1 MNAATPAKYAGKI
14 SGEPTVKCLRPTP
27 YAALAG
33 LLIAGCSA
41 PAPHTG
47 TAAKGTADAG
57 QSSPAS
63 RRLITEEQYLN
74 TIAHMFG
81 PDIEVIAQFAPM
93 QRTDG
98 LLGVGATQAGVPAGQ
113 MVKFQRAARQVA
125 AQVVS
130 SGNVALHIPSRQ
142 DALIPCK
149 PADATA
155 ADDACARM
163 FLAGTA
169 RLLYRRPVAQERVD
183 QFVAEAAKA
192 ATLSHNFYTGLGM
205 VLEGMLLSPDVL
217 FITDRTEP
225 DPARPGQLRLDAYS
239 YASRLSL
246 LLWNSFPDDRVLKAA
261 ESGELA
267 TAKGRKRVVEM
278 MLASPRLE
286 EGMRA
291 FFDDMLAFDSFASLS
306 KDPAAYPG
314 ETGIT
319 LTAAREQTLR
329 TIYYLLVT
337 KNLDYRDLFTS
348 RTMLMSPILGT
359 VYGVPTA
366 PGWQPYTFPADSPRV
381 GLLTQIS
388 FLAVNAH
395 PARSSAT
402 RRGKALRELLLCQHV
417 PLPPPNVDFSALEDP
432 NSAAKTARDRLDVHR
447 KNPVCA
453 GCHRITDPIGL
464 ALENFDGAGQYRA
477 AEKGVAID
485 ASGSLDGQAFR
496 DPAGLGQALH
506 DHPSLPSCLVRR
518 AYGYAIGSPLKES
531 DTEILAQFTQ
541 QFAASGY
548 RFRDL
553 LQTIALSPAFYQV
566 TPAARETTKEAN
578 AKTQSPAE

>member
-1 MNAATPAKYAGKI
+1 MKSTYFTPVAVFAILSLASCRAPPPPAAGAAVKGAAVATDQT
-14 SGEPTVKCLRPTP
+14 TVI
-27 YAALAG
+27 G
-33 LLIAGCSA
+33 
-41 PAPHTG
+41 
-47 TAAKGTADAG
+47 
-57 QSSPAS
+57 

-74 TIAHMFG
+74 TVAHMFG

-98 LLGVGATQAGVPAGQ
+98 LLSVGAAQAGVPSGQ

-130 SGNVALHIPSRQ
+130 SGNVALRIPSRQ

-149 PADATA
+149 PADATK

-163 FLAGTA
+163 FLGDTA
-169 RLLYRRPVAQERVD
+169 RLLYRRPAPEGRVN
-183 QFVAEAAKA
+183 QLVAEAAKA
-192 ATLSHNFYTGLGM
+192 ATLSHNFYTGLAM
-205 VLEGMLLSPDVL
+205 ALEGMLLSPDVL

-225 DPARPGQLRLDAYS
+225 DPERTGQQRLDSYS

-246 LLWNSFPDDRVLKAA
+246 LLWNAFPDDRVLKAA
-261 ESGELA
+261 ESGELS

-314 ETGIT
+314 ETGLT

-348 RTMLMSPILGT
+348 RTMLMSPVLGT

-366 PGWQPYTFPADSPRV
+366 PGWQPYTFRQDSPRV

-417 PLPPPNVDFSALEDP
+417 PLPPPNIDFSALEDP
-432 NSAAKTARDRLDVHR
+432 KSPAKTARDRLTVHR
-447 KNPVCA
+447 TNPVCA

-477 AEKGVAID
+477 TEKGVAID
-485 ASGSLDGQAFR
+485 TSGTLDGQNFGDA
-496 DPAGLGQALH
+496 AGLGQALH

-518 AYGYAIGSPLKES
+518 AYGYAVGAPLKE
-531 DTEILAQFTQ
+531 DEAKLVDHFTK
-541 QFAASGY
+541 QFAAGGY
-548 RFRDL
+548 RLRDL
-553 LQTIALSPAFYQV
+553 LQTIVLSPAFYQV
-566 TPAARETTKEAN
+566 APTPPENAKPATSKEAN
-578 AKTQSPAE
+578 AQTQSRAE

>member
-1 MNAATPAKYAGKI
+1 MTQRAFLP
-14 SGEPTVKCLRPTP
+14 L
-27 YAALAG
+27 ALAS
-33 LLIAGCSA
+33 LVLAGCSA
-41 PAPHTG
+41 SAPKTTTLG
-47 TAAKGTADAG
+47 AD

-74 TIAHMFG
+74 TIAHLFG

-93 QRTDG
+93 QRVDG
-98 LLGVGATQAGVPAGQ
+98 LLSLGATQAGVPAGQ

-125 AQVVS
+125 AQVIS
-130 SGNVALHIPSRQ
+130 NGNVTLRIPSRQ

-149 PADATA
+149 PVDAA
-155 ADDACARM
+155 KADDACARM
-163 FLAGTA
+163 FLGNTA
-169 RLLYRRPVAQERVD
+169 RLLYRRPVPEDRVN

-192 ATLSHNFYTGLGM
+192 ATLSHSFYTGLGM
-205 VLEGMLLSPDVL
+205 VLEGMLLSPEVL
-217 FITDRTEP
+217 FITDRTEA
-225 DPARPGQLRLDAYS
+225 DPGRPGQQRLDAYS

-246 LLWNSFPDDRVLKAA
+246 LLWNAFPDDRVLKAA

-291 FFDDMLAFDSFASLS
+291 FFDDMLVFDSFASLS

-337 KNLDYRDLFTS
+337 KNLDYRDLFTT
-348 RTMLMSPILGT
+348 RTMLMTPILGT
-359 VYGVPTA
+359 IYGVPTA
-366 PGWQPYTFPADSPRV
+366 PGWQPYTFPDDSPRV

-402 RRGKALRELLLCQHV
+402 RRGKALRELLLCQQV

-447 KNPVCA
+447 KNPVCG

-477 AEKGVAID
+477 AEKGVTID
-485 ASGSLDGQAFR
+485 ASGSLDGHAFG

-518 AYGYAIGSPLKES
+518 AYGYAIGSPLKK
-531 DTEILAQFTQ
+531 DDADLVNQFTQ

-548 RFRDL
+548 HLRDL

-566 TPAARETTKEAN
+566 AAPEKSKQATTKEAN
-578 AKTQSPAE
+578 AQTQTRAIQE

>member
-1 MNAATPAKYAGKI
+1 MTSPFFTSAAAAVFAVLSLAGCGSPVSAPSDKAAVKAQPAAGKD
-14 SGEPTVKCLRPTP
+14 
-27 YAALAG
+27 
-33 LLIAGCSA
+33 
-41 PAPHTG
+41 H
-47 TAAKGTADAG
+47 
-57 QSSPAS
+57 SSQAR

-98 LLGVGATQAGVPAGQ
+98 LLSVGAAQAGVPAGQ
-113 MVKFQRAARQVA
+113 MLKFQRAARQVA

-130 SGNVALHIPSRQ
+130 NGNVALRIPSRQ

-149 PADATA
+149 PADVTK

-163 FLAGTA
+163 FLGDTA
-169 RLLYRRPVAQERVD
+169 RLLYRRPAPEGRVN
-183 QFVAEAAKA
+183 QLVAEAAKA
-192 ATLSHNFYTGLGM
+192 AMLSHNFYTGLAM
-205 VLEGMLLSPDVL
+205 VLEGMLLSPEVL

-225 DPARPGQLRLDAYS
+225 DPGRPGQQRLDSYA

-246 LLWNSFPDDRVLKAA
+246 LLWNAFPDDRVLKAA
-261 ESGELA
+261 ESGELS

-306 KDPAAYPG
+306 KDPTAYPG
-314 ETGIT
+314 ETGLT

-337 KNLDYRDLFTS
+337 KNLDYRDLFTT
-348 RTMLMSPILGT
+348 RTMLMSPVLGT
-359 VYGVPTA
+359 IYGVPTA
-366 PGWQPYTFPADSPRV
+366 PGWQPYTFPPDSPRV

-417 PLPPPNVDFSALEDP
+417 PLPPPNIDFSALEDP
-432 NSAAKTARDRLDVHR
+432 KSPAKTARDRLTVHR
-447 KNPVCA
+447 TNPVCA

-477 AEKGVAID
+477 DEKGVPID
-485 ASGSLDGQAFR
+485 ASGSLDGHNFR
-496 DPAGLGQALH
+496 DAIGLGQALH

-518 AYGYAIGSPLKES
+518 AYGYAVGAPVKEG
-531 DTEILAQFTQ
+531 DTALVDHFTQ
-541 QFAASGY
+541 QFAAGGY
-548 RFRDL
+548 HLRDL
-553 LQTIALSPAFYQV
+553 LQTIVLSPAFYQV
-566 TPAARETTKEAN
+566 APAPPETARPATSKEAN
-578 AKTQSPAE
+578 AQTQSRAE

>member
-1 MNAATPAKYAGKI
+1 MMLLPTTPARIA
-14 SGEPTVKCLRPTP
+14 
-27 YAALAG
+27 AG
-33 LLIAGCSA
+33 LLTALTLGSCGGAEKASGSA
-41 PAPHTG
+41 ATIK
-47 TAAKGTADAG
+47 TAAVA

-74 TIAHMFG
+74 SIAHIFG
-81 PDIEVIAQFAPM
+81 PDIEVVAQFAPM

-125 AQVVS
+125 AQVVNN
-130 SGNVALHIPSRQ
+130 GNVALRIPSHQ

-149 PADATA
+149 PVDAST

-163 FLAGTA
+163 FLGNTA
-169 RLLYRRPVAQERVD
+169 RLLYRRPVPQDRVN

-192 ATLSHNFYTGLGM
+192 AMLSHNFYTGLAM

-225 DPARPGQLRLDAYS
+225 DPGRPGQLRLDSYS

-246 LLWNSFPDDRVLKAA
+246 LLWNALPDDRVLKAA
-261 ESGELA
+261 ESGELS
-267 TAKGRKRVVEM
+267 TAKGRKRVVET

-291 FFDDMLAFDSFASLS
+291 FFDDMLAFDSFTSLS

-314 ETGIT
+314 ETGLT

-329 TIYYLLVT
+329 TIYYMLVT
-337 KNLDYRDLFTS
+337 KNLDYRDLFTT
-348 RTMLMSPILGT
+348 RTMLMSPVLGT
-359 VYGVPTA
+359 VYGVPAA
-366 PGWQPYTFPADSPRV
+366 PGWQPYTFPQDSPRV

-432 NSAAKTARDRLDVHR
+432 KSPAKTARDRLTLHR

-477 AEKGVAID
+477 DEKGTAID
-485 ASGSLDGQAFR
+485 ASGSLDGHDFGDA
-496 DPAGLGQALH
+496 AGLGQALH

-518 AYGYAIGSPLKES
+518 TYGYAIGAPLAEG
-531 DTEILAQFTQ
+531 DTELVNQFTT
-541 QFAASGY
+541 QFAAGGY
-548 RFRDL
+548 HFRDL
-553 LQTIALSPAFYQV
+553 LETIALSPAFYQV
-566 TPAARETTKEAN
+566 TPAPRAASKEASN
-578 AKTQSPAE
+578 AKTQARVE

>member
-1 MNAATPAKYAGKI
+1 M
-14 SGEPTVKCLRPTP
+14 V
-27 YAALAG
+27 
-33 LLIAGCSA
+33 
-41 PAPHTG
+41 
-47 TAAKGTADAG
+47 
-57 QSSPAS
+57 
-63 RRLITEEQYLN
+63 
-74 TIAHMFG
+74 
-81 PDIEVIAQFAPM
+81 AQFAPM

-98 LLGVGATQAGVPAGQ
+98 LLSVGATRAGVPAGQ

-130 SGNVALHIPSRQ
+130 NGNVALRIPSRQ

-149 PADATA
+149 PTDAA
-155 ADDACARM
+155 KADDACARM
-163 FLAGTA
+163 FLGNTA
-169 RLLYRRPVAQERVD
+169 RLLYRRPVPDSKVSQL
-183 QFVAEAAKA
+183 VAEAAKA
-192 ATLSHNFYTGLGM
+192 ATLSHSFYTGLAM
-205 VLEGMLLSPDVL
+205 VLEGMLLSPEVL

-225 DPARPGQLRLDAYS
+225 DPDRPGRLRLDSYA

-246 LLWNSFPDDRVLKAA
+246 LLWNAFPDDRVLKAA
-261 ESGELA
+261 ESGELS
-267 TAKGRKRVVEM
+267 TAKGRQRVVRM

-306 KDPAAYPG
+306 KDPATYPG

-337 KNLDYRDLFTS
+337 KNLDYRDLFTT

-366 PGWQPYTFPADSPRV
+366 PGWQPYTFPEDSPRV
-381 GLLTQIS
+381 GLLTQVS

-432 NSAAKTARDRLDVHR
+432 NSPAKTTRDRLTIHR

-485 ASGSLDGQAFR
+485 ASGSLDGHEFG
-496 DPAGLGQALH
+496 DPAGLGRALH
-506 DHPSLPSCLVRR
+506 DHASLPSCLVRR

-531 DTEILAQFTQ
+531 DTELVNQFTR
-541 QFAASGY
+541 QFAAGGY
-548 RFRDL
+548 RLRDL
-553 LQTIALSPAFYQV
+553 LETIALSPAFLQV
-566 TPAARETTKEAN
+566 APAARETPKDAN
-578 AKTQSPAE
+578 AKTQSRAD

>member
-1 MNAATPAKYAGKI
+1 MTQRSFMPAMML
-14 SGEPTVKCLRPTP
+14 T
-27 YAALAG
+27 G
-33 LLIAGCSA
+33 LMMAGCSA
-41 PAPHTG
+41 PPAPSVHSAVHP
-47 TAAKGTADAG
+47 AAEGPAAANQASVAG
-57 QSSPAS
+57 
-63 RRLITEEQYLN
+63 RRLMTEEQYLN

-81 PDIEVIAQFAPM
+81 PDIEVVAQFAPM

-98 LLGVGATQAGVPAGQ
+98 LLGVGAAQAGVPTGQ

-125 AQVVS
+125 AQVVNN
-130 SGNVALHIPSRQ
+130 GNVALRIPSHQ
-142 DALIPCK
+142 NALIPCK
-149 PADATA
+149 PADAA
-155 ADDACARM
+155 KADDACARM
-163 FLAGTA
+163 FLGGTA
-169 RLLYRRPVAQERVD
+169 RLLYRRPVPEARVN
-183 QFVAEAAKA
+183 QLVAEAAKA
-192 ATLSHNFYTGLGM
+192 ASLSHNFYAGLGM

-225 DPARPGQLRLDAYS
+225 DPDRPGQQRLDSYS

-246 LLWNSFPDDRVLKAA
+246 LLWNALPDDRVLKAA

-278 MLASPRLE
+278 MLDSPRLE

-306 KDPAAYPG
+306 KDPAAYPA

-359 VYGVPTA
+359 IYGVPTA
-366 PGWQPYTFPADSPRV
+366 PGWQPYTFPQDSPRA

-388 FLAVNAH
+388 FLAINAH

-432 NSAAKTARDRLDVHR
+432 NSPAKTTRDRLTIHR

-477 AEKGVAID
+477 VEKGVAID
-485 ASGSLDGQAFR
+485 ASGSLDGHDFS

-518 AYGYAIGSPLKES
+518 AYGYAVGAPLKDR
-531 DTEILAQFTQ
+531 DTELVNQFTK
-541 QFAASGY
+541 QFAAGGY
-548 RFRDL
+548 RLRDL
-553 LQTIALSPAFYQV
+553 LQTIALNPAFLQV
-566 TPAARETTKEAN
+566 APKQASDVQPPSR
-578 AKTQSPAE
+578 AE